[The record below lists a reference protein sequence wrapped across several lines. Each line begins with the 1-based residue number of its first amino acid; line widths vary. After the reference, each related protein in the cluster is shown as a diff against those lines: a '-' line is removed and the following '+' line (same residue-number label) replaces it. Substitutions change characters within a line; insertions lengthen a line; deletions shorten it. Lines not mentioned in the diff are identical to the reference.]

1 MRANIQHVVIDA
13 MLKACQIILVG
24 DGMKGSAC
32 G

>member
-1 MRANIQHVVIDA
+1 MRTNIQHVVIDA
-13 MLKACQIILVG
+13 MLKASQISLVG